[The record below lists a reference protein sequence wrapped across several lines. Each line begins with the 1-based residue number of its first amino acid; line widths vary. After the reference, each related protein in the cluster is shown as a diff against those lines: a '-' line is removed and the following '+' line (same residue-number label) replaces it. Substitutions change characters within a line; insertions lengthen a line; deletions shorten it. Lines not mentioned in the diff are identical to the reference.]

1 MLYIIYV
8 LYIIRRYHIS
18 NLDMTQRVP
27 STQALSEEKFERI
40 QSLLVIKEWQLYISQ
55 NMSKI
60 QVDILSGLF
69 LCHFKNMSQIWEI
82 FNCLIDRK
90 DNKSF
95 CSDHHYYHQDHLHD
109 IKIICV
115 QVVIQL
121 LLALQAFGSPVELLS
136 QLPEDP
142 IDPPNG
148 MMLMITRINARGP
161 NCSGHNDEMR

>member
-69 LCHFKNMSQIWEI
+69 LCHILNMSQICEI

-90 DNKSF
+90 DNKKF
-95 CSDHHYYHQDHLHD
+95 L
-109 IKIICV
+109 
-115 QVVIQL
+115 
-121 LLALQAFGSPVELLS
+121 
-136 QLPEDP
+136 
-142 IDPPNG
+142 
-148 MMLMITRINARGP
+148 
-161 NCSGHNDEMR
+161 

>member
-1 MLYIIYV
+1 
-8 LYIIRRYHIS
+8 
-18 NLDMTQRVP
+18 MTQRVP

-55 NMSKI
+55 NMSMI
-60 QVDILSGLF
+60 QVDILPGLF
-69 LCHFKNMSQIWEI
+69 LCHFLNMSQIWEI

-90 DNKSF
+90 DNKGF
-95 CSDHHYYHQDHLHD
+95 CFCFYHHQDHLHD
-109 IKIICV
+109 VKIICA

-121 LLALQAFGSPVELLS
+121 LLALQTFGSPVELLS

-148 MMLMITRINARGP
+148 MMLMITRIIARGP
-161 NCSGHNDEMR
+161 NL